1 MVYDMGIIIMKGAA
15 MAEEI
20 KDSKINTEMTAGEIL
35 REART
40 TGRRKREIPTIAKQ
54 LCIREEFLTALEE
67 GDYTVLPEVVYI
79 LGFARNY
86 AMELG
91 VDPDM
96 IVEKIKKELGVAKN
110 DEVVATAP
118 APVQPEKPEAPKTPQ
133 NKESFVKKLNEIKDS
148 RACKFVVKYWKW
160 FVGGLILVVVL
171 AGIAV
176 MLMMPGG
183 EDHTVAEAVA
193 PVVSH
198 EPAYQQP
205 VRERFGVENRESG
218 EIVFQSIQE
227 SWVKVEDARGKTV
240 FSRVLVP
247 GDVYYVPAGN
257 KNKATFGNAGGIDVW
272 VRGELVPHVGD
283 ANTRKTGITLDADSL
298 LGIKKDKE

>member
-1 MVYDMGIIIMKGAA
+1 

-20 KDSKINTEMTAGEIL
+20 KDSTMNAEVNAEMTAGQIL

-54 LCIREEFLTALEE
+54 LCIREEFLTALED
-67 GDYTVLPEVVYI
+67 GDYTALPEVVYI

-91 VDPDM
+91 VEPDM
-96 IVEKIKKELGVAKN
+96 IVEKIKKELGLVKN
-110 DEVVATAP
+110 EAPIVAP
-118 APVQPEKPEAPKTPQ
+118 APVEKVEVQKPVQK
-133 NKESFVKKLNEIKDS
+133 NDDFVKKLNEIKNC
-148 RACKFVVKYWKW
+148 RACKFVIKYWKW

-176 MLMMPGG
+176 MLMTLSGKN
-183 EDHTVAEAVA
+183 HTEAEATVQVVTNE
-193 PVVSH
+193 PV
-198 EPAYQQP
+198 YQQP
-205 VRERFGVENRESG
+205 VRERFGTENRESA
-218 EIVFQSIQE
+218 EIIFQSIQE
-227 SWVKVEDARGKTV
+227 SWVKVEDARGKTI

-272 VRGELVPHVGD
+272 VRGELAPHVGD
-283 ANTRKTGITLDADSL
+283 DNTRKTGVTLDPDEL
-298 LGIKKDKE
+298 LGNTKDKE